1 MKEVLEGVTSKV
13 LVVKKEEMLIYV
25 AFMLYEIKFE
35 VVYALLDTD
44 LSCDRLLTPEV
55 SLIAF
60 LLNF

>member
-1 MKEVLEGVTSKV
+1 LEGVTSKL

-35 VVYALLDTD
+35 VVYVLLDTD
-44 LSCDRLLTPEV
+44 LSCDHLLIPEV